1 MPGAFRRKDRK
12 KALRSRARRE
22 DDMDT
27 RLFPTTTHDVIN
39 QSGPLLGANV
49 FDGDIILREAVA
61 REGAGWIKERASKLG
76 AAAGDAQWQEHAQL
90 ANKQLPTLRT
100 HDRFGNRIDTV
111 EFHPSYHALMG
122 LAFGSG
128 VHSLSWTTNQP
139 GPHTARAALSY
150 VWNQIENG
158 VGCPTGMAY
167 SAIPSLRLVPSI
179 RAEWEPKAVAEGYE
193 PEMRRSTDKRAV
205 TIGMALTEKQGGSDL
220 RANMTTAVAV
230 NGGGPGGEYRLTGHK
245 WFCSAPMSDAFL
257 TLAQTAKGPSCFFVP
272 RVLPDGTLN
281 RFFIQRLKDKCGN
294 KSNASS
300 EIEYHGA
307 YALLLG
313 EEGRGIRTAIEMA
326 HLTRLDFAV
335 GSAGLMRWALTLT
348 LHHTD
353 NRRTFQR
360 TLSDQPLMR
369 NVLADLCLESEAATV
384 LGFRLARAVDEAQA
398 GDEEARLLERILTPV
413 AKFWNCKRAPAFV
426 AECLECHGGNGFVE
440 EHAMPRLYRE
450 APLNGIWEG
459 TGNMIC
465 LDVLRAMRREPNTVA
480 ALLAEL
486 QRARGGDHRLDTA
499 IDALETE
506 LSDGG
511 DLEMRARHVTA
522 MIATVVEAALLT
534 RHAPSAVSD
543 AFNASR
549 LDGLA
554 NRAYGSLPRGVNHNE
569 IVARSRLQ

>member
-1 MPGAFRRKDRK
+1 MDA
-12 KALRSRARRE
+12 RS
-22 DDMDT
+22 
-27 RLFPTTTHDVIN
+27 FPATTHEVTN
-39 QSGPLLGANV
+39 QSGPLLGVNV
-49 FDGDIILREAVA
+49 FAGDAILRAAVE
-61 REGAGWIKERASKLG
+61 REGAGWIRDRASKLG
-76 AAAGDAQWQEHAQL
+76 AAAGQAEWQEHAQA
-90 ANKQLPTLRT
+90 ANKHLPALRT
-100 HDRFGNRIDTV
+100 HDRFGHRIDTV

-122 LAFGSG
+122 LAFGAG
-128 VHSLSWTTNQP
+128 VHSLAWTTNRP

-150 VWNQIENG
+150 LWNQIENG

-167 SAIPSLRLVPSI
+167 SALPSLRLVPAI
-179 RAEWEPKAVAEGYE
+179 RAEWEPKALAEGYD
-193 PEMRRSTDKRAV
+193 PDLRPCADKQAV

-220 RANMTTAVAV
+220 RANITTAVAV
-230 NGGGPGGEYRLTGHK
+230 DGGGPGGEYRLTGHK

-257 TLAQTAKGPSCFFVP
+257 TLAQTARGPSCFFVP
-272 RVLPDGTLN
+272 RVLPDGRLN

-300 EIEYHGA
+300 EIEYQDTH
-307 YALLLG
+307 ALLLG

-326 HLTRLDFAV
+326 HLTRLDFAI

-360 TLSDQPLMR
+360 MLSDQPLMR

-384 LGFRLARAVDEAQA
+384 LAFRLARAVDEAQA
-398 GDEEARLLERILTPV
+398 GSEEARLLERILTPV
-413 AKFWNCKRAPAFV
+413 AKYWNCKRAPAFV

-465 LDVLRAMRREPNTVA
+465 LDVLRAMQREPDTVA

-486 QRARGGDHRLDTA
+486 QRARGADHRLDTA

-511 DLEMRARHVTA
+511 DLEMRARQIA
-522 MIATVVEAALLT
+522 ALIATVMEAALLA
-534 RHAPSAVSD
+534 RHAPHEVAD
-543 AFNASR
+543 AFIASR
-549 LDGLA
+549 LDGLP
-554 NRAYGSLPRGVNHNE
+554 NRAYGSLSRGADLAA
-569 IVARSRLQ
+569 IVARSRLW